1 MSNKRGFCAYAG
13 LLGFCVVMLVVGLG
27 IWGIWPLFTATA
39 SHVATGI
46 GDFLAFLL
54 QVLKVLV
61 LLVIGGGIVFGIVE
75 LRGRLIKQQR
85 IAPTPEGN
93 YDAVMQI
100 GGRGPIAGLLSQ
112 VTGVQQG
119 SGFLQPTRGNVQ
131 MPTHYAPH
139 SVVREI
145 QDRRTVDALPPTGD
159 RLALPAPRFS
169 VPTVRDLLSRGLISG
184 RMPDLIFGF
193 KIIAQAA
200 EELAEYGQEAAQQF
214 SLKLLRGTWE
224 RVKTIILLG
233 ESGAGKTSGA
243 AFWLYQA
250 ALGGAWF
257 IIIDPEGDSDNERS
271 LVSKLGPLESR
282 FLMEPASS
290 EEEIEQAVELAFQI
304 LEKRRRGLLKKN
316 SAVIVVADEF
326 AEMMRRRKPGN
337 AYDRLAQLFEAY
349 STGGLKHWC
358 FGVAMTQNAKV
369 TRSGGSEFRDT
380 CPSAGVFRTLP
391 KMAKLLLDERGDE
404 VAEELMETV
413 KKLPDGQLLLRLSG
427 TQILHLAI
435 PMMTWEDMTAMGA
448 MVDELRI
455 PHPIY
460 GEVPPAE
467 WGPTEDSMVSVEEDR
482 RPVRETTALV
492 DESPLPPPPVL
503 PAHLTD
509 KAQQVH
515 LKLLEEPTCSRTK
528 LLKLFWDPK
537 GGGRNFD
544 QYMDEVEAVLE
555 FVYYH
560 RRKERQLAEKSES
573 RQPISDLLGE

>member
-1 MSNKRGFCAYAG
+1 MSKRGFCAYVG
-13 LLGFCVVMLVVGLG
+13 LLVFCVVMLVVGLG
-27 IWGIWPLFTATA
+27 IWGIWPQFTATA
-39 SHVATGI
+39 AHVATGI
-46 GDFLAFLL
+46 GDFFAFLL
-54 QVLKVLV
+54 QVLKW
-61 LLVIGGGIVFGIVE
+61 LLLLAIGGGILFGIVE
-75 LRGRLIKQQR
+75 LRGRLIRQQR
-85 IAPTPEGN
+85 IAPTTEGN

-100 GGRGPIAGLLSQ
+100 AGRGPIAGLLSQ

-119 SGFLQPTRGNVQ
+119 SGFLQPTRGNVA
-131 MPTHYAPH
+131 MPSHYAPH
-139 SVVREI
+139 NSVREI
-145 QDRRTVDALPPTGD
+145 EGRRTVDALPTGD

-169 VPTVRDLLSRGLISG
+169 VPTVRDLLARGLISG

-193 KIIAQAA
+193 KIVAQAA

-304 LEKRRRGLLKKN
+304 LDKRRRGLLKKN

-337 AYDRLAQLFEAY
+337 AYDKLAQLFEAY

-427 TQILHLAI
+427 TQIVHLAI
-435 PMMTWEDMTAMGA
+435 PVMGWEDMTAMGA

-460 GEVPPAE
+460 GEVSPAE
-467 WGPTEDSMVSVEEDR
+467 WGVTEDQAVSVEEG
-482 RPVRETTALV
+482 RPHIRETTALV
-492 DESPLPPPPVL
+492 DDALLPPPPEL
-503 PAHLTD
+503 PAHLND
-509 KAQQVH
+509 KAQQVR

-528 LLKLFWDPK
+528 LLKLYWDSR

-544 QYMDEVEAVLE
+544 QYMDEVELVLE
-555 FVYYH
+555 FVYYQ
-560 RRKERQLAEKSES
+560 RRRERLLAEKSES
-573 RQPISDLLGE
+573 RQPISDLLGD